1 MTTLPARILCYVRAR
16 WISILSIVILVTIW
30 EIAGHL
36 SPKSPLRE
44 SPLVPP
50 LEMIFGRSLLGMSD
64 YWRID
69 MWAPMP
75 VVGGAQTYLGA
86 FLALAYHSALTI
98 FRLASG
104 LVLGAVIGT
113 LLGLAIS
120 WSPFLRKLSGAPL
133 HLLRMFPLL
142 AMIPLFQFWFGAN
155 NLSAIVFVAYGVGVV
170 YFVATINAASNVQG
184 KYIDY
189 AHTLGA
195 SQLRIYL
202 RVVFPAILPELF
214 SSIMLT
220 LGLAWSA
227 VIGAEYVGVNSGIGR
242 MIIWAEFFSATGR
255 MMLVT
260 ILLIV
265 YAGASYLV
273 CRRVAAHVL
282 RWMPSATRAE
292 VVDHSI
298 EAELPMEDQ
307 PVMVNR

>member
-1 MTTLPARILCYVRAR
+1 MTGPRRFGSRFAGYIRSH
-16 WISILSIVILVTIW
+16 WISILSILTLAVAW

-50 LEMIFGRSLLGMSD
+50 FEVIFGRSLLGMSD

-86 FLALAYHSALTI
+86 VLALVYHSALTI

-104 LVLGAVIGT
+104 LVLGAVAGT

-133 HLLRMFPLL
+133 HMLRMFPLL

-155 NLSAIVFVAYGVGVV
+155 DLSAILFVAYGVGVV
-170 YFVATINAASNVQG
+170 YFVATVNATSNVQS

-189 AHTLGA
+189 ARTLGA
-195 SQLRIYL
+195 SKPRIYL
-202 RVVFPAILPELF
+202 TVVFPAILPELF

-227 VIGAEYVGVNSGIGR
+227 VIGAEYVGVTPASGG
-242 MIIWAEFFSATGR
+242 
-255 MMLVT
+255 
-260 ILLIV
+260 
-265 YAGASYLV
+265 
-273 CRRVAAHVL
+273 
-282 RWMPSATRAE
+282 
-292 VVDHSI
+292 
-298 EAELPMEDQ
+298 
-307 PVMVNR
+307 